1 MLLGGGV
8 RYEFRLR
15 EPLQLKME
23 EICRD
28 IPQSTDKQHTPLTEM
43 LLMDAETCIQ
53 MEKKIVVTFLLP
65 IG

>member
-1 MLLGGGV
+1 MLLGGCV
-8 RYEFRLR
+8 RYEFLLR

-43 LLMDAETCIQ
+43 LLMDAETYTNG
-53 MEKKIVVTFLLP
+53 KKLS
-65 IG
+65 